1 MGKPRAQAAQ
11 VAQRQR
17 AHLPV
22 QEMQARSQ
30 AGKDPWGGHG
40 TPLQCSCLGKSHG
53 QRCLA
58 GYSPW
63 GRKRVGHDL
72 ATEQPPTE
80 AQQIFLG
87 LVHARAACLYLLA
100 GVSEFRPS
108 VHSSRIPETQRQ
120 HPNDPIMSGPVSS
133 LTRWPGVGA

>member
-1 MGKPRAQAAQ
+1 MGKPRAQTVL

-22 QEMQARSQ
+22 QEMQAQSQ
-30 AGKDPWGGHG
+30 AGKDPLGRAWHPTPVFLPGG
-40 TPLQCSCLGKSHG
+40 SHG
-53 QRCLA
+53 QRGLA

-80 AQQIFLG
+80 VQQVFLR

-100 GVSEFRPS
+100 GVSAFRPS

-120 HPNDPIMSGPVSS
+120 HPNDPIRSGLVSR